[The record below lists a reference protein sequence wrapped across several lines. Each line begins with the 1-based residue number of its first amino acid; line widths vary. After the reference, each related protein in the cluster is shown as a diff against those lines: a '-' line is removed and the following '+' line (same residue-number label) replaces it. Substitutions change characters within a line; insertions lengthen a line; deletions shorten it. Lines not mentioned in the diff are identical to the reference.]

1 MGALFCV
8 QLEKAFRSVSFL
20 LIYYFCSVF
29 QGLIVAEK
37 KMSEYQVSVFTGNVA
52 YANTFNNVYIKLV
65 GKDGESQR
73 TWLTGAGWF
82 LVGLSTFTITCPASL
97 GDLIL
102 VEVNK
107 QPLPLFPQDAWFV
120 DKVKVTCPEGKVYTF
135 PMYHWINDGEVYH
148 FREGTGQHCSF
159 VLHCLIY
166 SLPVGTSSSKQIF
179 TSAFLANIST
189 DIKGNIFLCDYKILD
204 GVKTSVINGE
214 MQYLAAPL
222 VLLHK
227 TPDDSLKPVAI
238 QVRDQGCQNGIF
250 LPIFSFISIHGEGLG
265 HFTSHLCP
273 ISSQGPSPCFPPLYD
288 ANLPFTSSYRCG
300 LTRTLFL
307 LFQNTASGGEGMR
320 TILKRSLSTLTYSS
334 LCMPEDITERG
345 VESVPNYY
353 YRDDGLRLWDIIH
366 RFVKGVIHHYY
377 KTDQEVQEDSE
388 LQEYIKDIFEHG
400 FLSKTETGDFSTVDE
415 VVKFVTVV
423 IFTSSAQHSAV
434 NTGQLDIGVWMPNF
448 PPSLQLAPPTI
459 KGRANEHTLLQTL
472 PDVNTTYASC
482 RMFQYLCILFSQV
495 ALGKYSQELFTE
507 DVFCKLTKDFENE
520 LKDLD
525 EAIDSRNKNLKLP
538 YTYLEPKSVENSVSL

>member
-1 MGALFCV
+1 
-8 QLEKAFRSVSFL
+8 
-20 LIYYFCSVF
+20 
-29 QGLIVAEK
+29 
-37 KMSEYQVSVFTGNVA
+37 MSEYQVSVFTGNVA

-82 LVGLSTFTITCPASL
+82 LRPNVSPFQKSTFTITCPASL

-148 FREGTGQHCSF
+148 FREGTDVCKYI
-159 VLHCLIY
+159 LEPLLY
-166 SLPVGTSSSKQIF
+166 S
-179 TSAFLANIST
+179 
-189 DIKGNIFLCDYKILD
+189 NIFLCDYKILD

-238 QVRDQGCQNGIF
+238 QVRDQGAPGTLHRGIKSH
-250 LPIFSFISIHGEGLG
+250 LIHGEGLG

-472 PDVNTTYASC
+472 PDYASC

>member
-1 MGALFCV
+1 
-8 QLEKAFRSVSFL
+8 
-20 LIYYFCSVF
+20 
-29 QGLIVAEK
+29 
-37 KMSEYQVSVFTGNVA
+37 MSEYQVSVFTGNVA

-82 LVGLSTFTITCPASL
+82 LVGLVSTILLAILTELYVSI
-97 GDLIL
+97 DLETKCVSIS
-102 VEVNK
+102 E
-107 QPLPLFPQDAWFV
+107 DAWFV

-148 FREGTGQHCSF
+148 FREGTDADNMKQLKYFDKFCSN
-159 VLHCLIY
+159 
-166 SLPVGTSSSKQIF
+166 TSV
-179 TSAFLANIST
+179 FLNAT
-189 DIKGNIFLCDYKILD
+189 AVKKGNIFLCDYKILD

-238 QVRDQGCQNGIF
+238 QVRDQGAPGTLHRGIKSH
-250 LPIFSFISIHGEGLG
+250 LIHGEGLG

-400 FLSKTETGDFSTVDE
+400 IPQSFSTVDE

-472 PDVNTTYASC
+472 PDYASC

>member
-1 MGALFCV
+1 
-8 QLEKAFRSVSFL
+8 
-20 LIYYFCSVF
+20 
-29 QGLIVAEK
+29 
-37 KMSEYQVSVFTGNVA
+37 MSEYQVSVFTGNVA

-82 LVGLSTFTITCPASL
+82 LVGLVST
-97 GDLIL
+97 IL
-102 VEVNK
+102 LAILTELY
-107 QPLPLFPQDAWFV
+107 PLPLFPQDAWFV

-148 FREGTGQHCSF
+148 FREGT
-159 VLHCLIY
+159 
-166 SLPVGTSSSKQIF
+166 
-179 TSAFLANIST
+179 
-189 DIKGNIFLCDYKILD
+189 
-204 GVKTSVINGE
+204 VKTSVINGE

-400 FLSKTETGDFSTVDE
+400 FLSKTETGIPQSFSTVDE

-472 PDVNTTYASC
+472 PDVNTTVHGIAALWLLSTQSTDFVC
-482 RMFQYLCILFSQV
+482 ILMFQYL
-495 ALGKYSQELFTE
+495 Y
-507 DVFCKLTKDFENE
+507 VFCKLTKDFENE

>member
-1 MGALFCV
+1 
-8 QLEKAFRSVSFL
+8 
-20 LIYYFCSVF
+20 
-29 QGLIVAEK
+29 
-37 KMSEYQVSVFTGNVA
+37 MSEYQVSVFTGNVA

-82 LVGLSTFTITCPASL
+82 LVGLKSTFTITCPASL

-148 FREGTGQHCSF
+148 FREGTGHSHHKKLQSSR
-159 VLHCLIY
+159 
-166 SLPVGTSSSKQIF
+166 SLGS
-179 TSAFLANIST
+179 
-189 DIKGNIFLCDYKILD
+189 NIFLCDYKILD

-400 FLSKTETGDFSTVDE
+400 FLSKTETGIPQSFSTVDE

-472 PDVNTTYASC
+472 PDVNTTVHGIAALWLLSTQSTD
-482 RMFQYLCILFSQV
+482 FV